1 MSNLKRSIFGGQAAL
16 LIGAGFALLIMSSR
30 LAGCGKSS
38 GLQAPD
44 LDTFQVTTQGLVL
57 TKNAGSVPADGVTP
71 ATVQLTVADSVTEY
85 YNSATFTVNS
95 AVFANGST
103 SMTVPLVAGTPISV
117 YLVSRTVGTATVTV
131 TVGGASNSI
140 YPAFDTAYATAL
152 SVAAD
157 SAVLDS
163 VLGKSTQVTVMLL
176 RPGQG
181 LPTPNQLVSFSSS
194 DLNDILSPMQV
205 LSDTSGKAVTNFS
218 LTDLSSE
225 GSYITITAMAP
236 PAPGQKPA
244 MNYTRVFIP

>member
-1 MSNLKRSIFGGQAAL
+1 MPNLKRSIFGGLAAL
-16 LIGAGFALLIMSSR
+16 LIGC
-30 LAGCGKSS
+30 GCNKGGS

-57 TKNAGSVPADGVTP
+57 TKNASSVPADGVTP
-71 ATVQLTVADSVTEY
+71 DTVQLMVADSVTEY
-85 YNSATFTVNS
+85 YNSATFTVTS

-103 SMTVPLVAGTPISV
+103 SMTVPLVAGAPISV

-131 TVGGASNSI
+131 TVGSSSGGTAKSI

-152 SVAAD
+152 SVTAD

-163 VLGKSTQVTVMLL
+163 VLGRSTKVTVMLL

-194 DLNDILSPMQV
+194 DLNDILSPMPVQ
-205 LSDTSGKAVTNFS
+205 SDTSGKAVTYFT

-225 GSYITITAMAP
+225 GSYITITATAP

-244 MNYTRVFIP
+244 TNYTRVFIP